1 VQLQLRKT
9 DRLYR
14 YHEKSSM
21 LRQEP
26 KTPKPN
32 ATPHPAFRRIWR

>member
-1 VQLQLRKT
+1 MGGLQLQLRKT

-14 YHEKSSM
+14 HHKESSM

-26 KTPKPN
+26 KK
-32 ATPHPAFRRIWR
+32 A